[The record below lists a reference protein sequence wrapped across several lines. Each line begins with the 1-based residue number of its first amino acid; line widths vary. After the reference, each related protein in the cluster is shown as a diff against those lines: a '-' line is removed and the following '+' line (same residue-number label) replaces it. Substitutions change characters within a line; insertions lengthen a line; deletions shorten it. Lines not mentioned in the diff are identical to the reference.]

1 MRQVHLGDMPA
12 KRSARRLADG
22 VWRATLPR
30 LAAFGAAAA
39 AAAAATALHAL
50 PGAASLPDNAYR
62 LHRWNSMPVRGICN
76 APAPCMRLSLT
87 RCKNRLCCSF

>member
-1 MRQVHLGDMPA
+1 MPA

-50 PGAASLPDNAYR
+50 PG
-62 LHRWNSMPVRGICN
+62 
-76 APAPCMRLSLT
+76 PAPSA
-87 RCKNRLCCSF
+87 